1 MRRSQS
7 SWEALIVSTG
17 RSIVM
22 GGGCFPLDATMKR
35 IAIVNGFMPALLWLA
50 AWSVAIGQ
58 GDHLDSPPALT
69 ISQILLAT
77 ADAPD
82 RRVPVRFCG
91 IVTLAVPERFDFALE
106 DEAAGIWVTALQ
118 LSDVEPWR
126 SLRQSLRPG
135 DEVEVTGVLD
145 SGGYAPRVLMQE
157 MRLIGNRPLPALQPA
172 DLARLFSG
180 LDNCRRVELTG
191 VVQGVRD
198 WGREWGL
205 VVSSSAR
212 RMLVRVSKGTLATPP
227 EQFEDATVRFTGV
240 VGAVRNSR
248 GEFLAP
254 TLWIGRAEDMVIV
267 EQPRSTAFATP
278 MMPLDRIARYRF
290 DSKPGRRMQ
299 TEGTVT
305 SVMDGR
311 SFYIQ
316 QGLFGVRVQPLSSP
330 PLKSGDLVKVAGFLD
345 MSRQIAG
352 ISDAI
357 VQVVGHGAVP
367 AAERISPQEII
378 HINTE
383 ARRLGVIAQPSNYDG
398 CLVTFPAQL
407 VEKKMAVPGV
417 GQLVL
422 SSGEAT
428 LSAVYNGAAF
438 EPLRG
443 LEPGS
448 DLMVTGVMQVEM
460 VGDEGLNSVAS
471 DPVVQQLS
479 LMLRSPADVQVL
491 RTPSWWTASR
501 LASALSGL
509 AAVLV
514 GVLLWVG
521 LLRRQVAATTE
532 RLAAEMRLRRD
543 AALEFDASL
552 RERNRLAANLHDT
565 LLQSLTGIDFQ
576 LGACRAKGTQEPSS
590 HLDVAQKMVA
600 HAADE
605 LRDSVWALRTIPVAG
620 RSFRESLETITTQ
633 TGHGHSEQIAVHVA
647 GIANDVPQ
655 FVAGNLLLVAQEAL
669 HNAVHHADAQQ
680 IEVVATGDAAA
691 GSIDLTVRDDGRG
704 FTPGSQLGP
713 DQGHFGL
720 SGMRERIERLGG
732 TLSIESQPGSGTTV
746 RAVVPMRDYDRQI
759 DVGDARAAG

>member
-1 MRRSQS
+1 
-7 SWEALIVSTG
+7 
-17 RSIVM
+17 
-22 GGGCFPLDATMKR
+22 
-35 IAIVNGFMPALLWLA
+35 
-50 AWSVAIGQ
+50 
-58 GDHLDSPPALT
+58 
-69 ISQILLAT
+69 
-77 ADAPD
+77 
-82 RRVPVRFCG
+82 
-91 IVTLAVPERFDFALE
+91 
-106 DEAAGIWVTALQ
+106 
-118 LSDVEPWR
+118 
-126 SLRQSLRPG
+126 
-135 DEVEVTGVLD
+135 
-145 SGGYAPRVLMQE
+145 
-157 MRLIGNRPLPALQPA
+157 
-172 DLARLFSG
+172 
-180 LDNCRRVELTG
+180 
-191 VVQGVRD
+191 
-198 WGREWGL
+198 
-205 VVSSSAR
+205 
-212 RMLVRVSKGTLATPP
+212 
-227 EQFEDATVRFTGV
+227 
-240 VGAVRNSR
+240 
-248 GEFLAP
+248 
-254 TLWIGRAEDMVIV
+254 
-267 EQPRSTAFATP
+267 
-278 MMPLDRIARYRF
+278 
-290 DSKPGRRMQ
+290 
-299 TEGTVT
+299 
-305 SVMDGR
+305 MDGR

-352 ISDAI
+352 ISDAV

-448 DLMVTGVMQVEM
+448 ELMVTGVMQVEM

-471 DPVVQQLS
+471 DPVVQQLR

-501 LASALSGL
+501 LAAALSGL

-605 LRDSVWALRTIPVAG
+605 LRDSVWALRTMPVAG
-620 RSFRESLETITTQ
+620 RSFRESLETIATQ
-633 TGHGHSEQIAVHVA
+633 TGHGHPEQIAVRVA
-647 GIANDVPQ
+647 GLANDVPQ

-732 TLSIESQPGSGTTV
+732 SLSIDSQPGNGTTV
-746 RAVVPMRDYDRQI
+746 RAVVPTRDYDRQI
-759 DVGDARAAG
+759 DIGDGRARGYDKG

>member
-1 MRRSQS
+1 
-7 SWEALIVSTG
+7 
-17 RSIVM
+17 
-22 GGGCFPLDATMKR
+22 MKR
-35 IAIVNGFMPALLWLA
+35 IATVDGLMPALLWLA
-50 AWSVAIGQ
+50 AWTVAIGQ
-58 GDHLDSPPALT
+58 DDRTASPSVLP
-69 ISQILLAT
+69 ISQILMA
-77 ADAPD
+77 ASDEQAPSI
-82 RRVPVRFCG
+82 PVQFRG
-91 IVTLAVPERFDFALE
+91 VVTLAVPDRFDFALE

-118 LSDVEPWR
+118 VSDVEPWR
-126 SLRQSLRPG
+126 SLRQALRPG
-135 DEVEVTGVLD
+135 DEVEVTGALD

-157 MRLIGNRPLPALQPA
+157 MRLIGNRPLPEPQPA

-191 VVQGVRD
+191 VVQGIRD
-198 WGREWGL
+198 RGREWGL

-212 RMLVRVSKGTLATPP
+212 RMLVRVSKGTLANLP

-254 TLWIGRAEDMVIV
+254 TLWIGRAEDMEIV
-267 EQPRSTAFATP
+267 EQPPAAAVVATLV
-278 MMPLDRIARYRF
+278 PLDRIARYRF
-290 DSKPGRRMQ
+290 DSKPGHRLQ

-330 PLKSGDLVKVAGFLD
+330 PLEPGDRVRVAGFLD

-357 VQVVGHGAVP
+357 VEVVGHGAVP
-367 AAERISPQEII
+367 VAERISPQEII

-383 ARRLGVIAQPSNYDG
+383 ARRLGLIAQPSNYDG
-398 CLVTFPAQL
+398 CLVTFPARL
-407 VEKKMAVPGV
+407 VEKKTAVPGV

-422 SSGEAT
+422 SSGDAT
-428 LSAVYNGAAF
+428 LAAVYDGAAF

-443 LEPGS
+443 LVLGS
-448 DLMVTGVMQVEM
+448 ELMVTGVMQVEM
-460 VGDEGLNSVAS
+460 VGDEGLSSVAS
-471 DPVVQQLS
+471 DPIVKQLS
-479 LMLRSPADVQVL
+479 LMLRSPADVKVL
-491 RTPSWWTASR
+491 RTPSWWTAGR
-501 LASALSGL
+501 LAVALSGL

-514 GVLLWVG
+514 GSLLWVG

-532 RLAAEMRLRRD
+532 RLASEMRCRRD
-543 AALEFDASL
+543 AALEFDATL

-565 LLQSLTGIDFQ
+565 LLQTLTGIDFQ
-576 LGACRAKGTQEPSS
+576 LGACRAVGQTNGEPPSAP
-590 HLDVAQKMVA
+590 LDVAQKMVA
-600 HAADE
+600 HAAEE
-605 LRDSVWALRTIPVAG
+605 LRGSVWALRTMPVAG
-620 RSFRESLETITTQ
+620 RSFGDSLETIARQ
-633 TGHGHSEQIAVHVA
+633 TGHGHAEQIAVRVA
-647 GIANDVPQ
+647 GMPNDVPQ

-669 HNAVHHADAQQ
+669 HNAVHHAVARQ

-720 SGMRERIERLGG
+720 SGMRERVERLGG
-732 TLSIESQPGSGTTV
+732 TLSIDSQPGIGTTV
-746 RAVVPMRDYDRQI
+746 RAVVPTRDYDRQI
-759 DVGDARAAG
+759 DVGDGRATEYDKGYEQS

>member
-1 MRRSQS
+1 
-7 SWEALIVSTG
+7 
-17 RSIVM
+17 
-22 GGGCFPLDATMKR
+22 
-35 IAIVNGFMPALLWLA
+35 MPALLWLA
-50 AWSVAIGQ
+50 AWTVAAGQ
-58 GDHLDSPPALT
+58 DDRTDSPPALP
-69 ISQILLAT
+69 ISQILMAA
-77 ADAPD
+77 ADESGD
-82 RRVPVRFCG
+82 RVVVRFG
-91 IVTLAVPERFDFALE
+91 GVVTLAVPDRFDFALE

-126 SLRQSLRPG
+126 SLRQALRPG
-135 DEVEVTGVLD
+135 NEVEVTGLLD

-157 MRLIGNRPLPALQPA
+157 MRLIGNRPLPETQPA

-191 VVQGVRD
+191 VVQGIRD
-198 WGREWGL
+198 RGREWGL

-212 RMLVRVSKGTLATPP
+212 RMLVRVSKGTLASPP

-254 TLWIGRAEDMVIV
+254 TLWIGRAEDMEIV
-267 EQPRSTAFATP
+267 EQPPSSAFTATLV
-278 MMPLDRIARYRF
+278 PLDRIARYRF
-290 DSKPGRRMQ
+290 DSQPGRRLQ
-299 TEGTVT
+299 AEGIVT
-305 SVMDGR
+305 SVMDER

-316 QGLFGVRVQPLSSP
+316 QGLFGVRVQPLSRV
-330 PLKSGDLVKVAGFLD
+330 PLKPGDRVQVAGFLD

-352 ISDAI
+352 ISDAR
-357 VQVVGHGAVP
+357 VQVIGHGADP
-367 AAERISPQEII
+367 AAERISPEEII
-378 HINTE
+378 RINTE

-398 CLVTFPAQL
+398 CLVTFPARL
-407 VEKKMAVPGV
+407 VEKKTAVPGV
-417 GQLVL
+417 GQFVL

-428 LSAVYNGAAF
+428 LSAVYEGAAF
-438 EPLRG
+438 EPLRL

-448 DLMVTGVMQVEM
+448 ELMVTGVMQVQM
-460 VGDEGLNSVAS
+460 VGDEGLSSVAS

-479 LMLRSPADVQVL
+479 LMLRSPADVEVL
-491 RTPSWWTASR
+491 STPSWWTAGR
-501 LASALSGL
+501 LTAALSGL

-514 GVLLWVG
+514 GSLLWVG
-521 LLRRQVAATTE
+521 LLRRQVAATTG

-565 LLQSLTGIDFQ
+565 LLQTLTGIDFQ
-576 LGACRAKGTQEPSS
+576 LGACRAGGQNKSEEPSS
-590 HLDVAQKMVA
+590 HLNVAQKMVA
-600 HAADE
+600 HAAEE
-605 LRDSVWALRTIPVAG
+605 LRDSVWALRTMPVAG
-620 RSFRESLETITTQ
+620 RSFRESLETIATQ
-633 TGHGHSEQIAVHVA
+633 AGHGHPEQIAVRVA
-647 GIANDVPQ
+647 DIANDVPQ

-669 HNAVHHADAQQ
+669 HNAVHHAGARQ
-680 IEVVATGDAAA
+680 IDVVATGDAVA

-732 TLSIESQPGSGTTV
+732 TLAIDSQPGSGTTV
-746 RAVVPMRDYDRQI
+746 RAVVPTRDYDRQI
-759 DVGDARAAG
+759 DVGDGRAI

>member
-1 MRRSQS
+1 
-7 SWEALIVSTG
+7 
-17 RSIVM
+17 
-22 GGGCFPLDATMKR
+22 MKR
-35 IAIVNGFMPALLWLA
+35 LAVVGACLPALFWL
-50 AWSVAIGQ
+50 VAGPIVAGEEHRS
-58 GDHLDSPPALT
+58 DAVPPSSIAM
-69 ISQILLAT
+69 LLAQDPAEHDPGT
-77 ADAPD
+77 M
-82 RRVPVRFCG
+82 VRTRG
-91 IVTLAVPERFDFALE
+91 VVTLAVPDRFDFAVE
-106 DEAAGIWVTALQ
+106 DDSAGIWVTALEV
-118 LSDVEPWR
+118 SGVEPWR

-135 DEVEVTGVLD
+135 DEVEVTGSLD
-145 SGGYAPRVLMQE
+145 RGGYAPRIVMRA
-157 MRLIGNRPLPALQPA
+157 MRLIGNRPLAAPQPA

-180 LDNCRRVELTG
+180 FDNCRRVELTG

-198 WGREWGL
+198 RGREWGL
-205 VVSSSAR
+205 VVSSAAR
-212 RMLVRVSKGTLATPP
+212 RMLVRISKGTLSTPP
-227 EQFEDATVRFTGV
+227 EQCIDATVRFTGV

-254 TLWIGRAEDMVIV
+254 MLWIGSADDVVITEQSPAE
-267 EQPRSTAFATP
+267 PFATP
-278 MMPLDRIARYRF
+278 LVPLDRIARYRF
-290 DSKPGRRMQ
+290 DPNSGHRLQ
-299 TEGTVT
+299 TEGIVT
-305 SVMDGR
+305 SVMEGR
-311 SFYIQ
+311 SFSIQ
-316 QGLFGVRVQPLSSP
+316 QGLCGVRVQTVSNP
-330 PLKSGDLVKVAGFLD
+330 PLEPGDRVQVAGFLD
-345 MSRQIAG
+345 MSRQTAG

-357 VQVVGHGAVP
+357 VQVVEHGAVP
-367 AAERISPQEII
+367 VAERISPQEII

-383 ARRLGVIAQPSNYDG
+383 ARRLGVIAQPSTYDG
-398 CLVTFPAQL
+398 CLVTFPARL
-407 VEKKMAVPGV
+407 VEKKTAVPGV

-422 SSGEAT
+422 SSGDAT
-428 LSAVYNGAAF
+428 LSAVYEGDGF

-448 DLMVTGVMQVEM
+448 ELMVTGVMQVEM
-460 VGDEGLNSVAS
+460 VGDEGLSSVAF

-491 RTPSWWTASR
+491 RTPSWWTAGR
-501 LASALSGL
+501 LTAALTGL

-514 GVLLWVG
+514 GSLLWVG

-532 RLAAEMRLRRD
+532 RLASEMRRRRD

-576 LGACRAKGTQEPSS
+576 LGACRAGGQSNGEQAST

-600 HAADE
+600 HAAEE
-605 LRDSVWALRTIPVAG
+605 LRGSVWALRTMPVAG
-620 RSFRESLETITTQ
+620 RSFRESLETIATQ
-633 TGHGHSEQIAVHVA
+633 TGHGHPEQIAVRVA
-647 GIANDVPQ
+647 GMANDVPQ

-669 HNAVHHADAQQ
+669 HNAVHHAGARQ

-732 TLSIESQPGSGTTV
+732 TLAIESQPGSGTTV
-746 RAVVPMRDYDRQI
+746 RAVVPTRDYDRQI
-759 DVGDARAAG
+759 DVGDGRALESDKG